1 MILFIPLGNSMP
13 IIIPPFTTRLT
24 EVTRDLQHHHHH
36 HHHSHQQ
43 DNDQPLDMS
52 KPNQPRGE
60 RGPPT
65 TSDTAHLFSGLHLL
79 VDAAMGV
86 LEARRGSSSSRGG
99 GNFPPLR
106 D

>member
-1 MILFIPLGNSMP
+1 VL
-13 IIIPPFTTRLT
+13 IIIPLFTTRLT

-36 HHHSHQQ
+36 HHSQQQ

-52 KPNQPRGE
+52 KPNQPRE
-60 RGPPT
+60 RGPP

-86 LEARRGSSSSRGG
+86 LEARRGPSSSRNGGG

>member
-1 MILFIPLGNSMP
+1 MLIIL
-13 IIIPPFTTRLT
+13 PPFTTRLT

-36 HHHSHQQ
+36 HHSQQQ

-52 KPNQPRGE
+52 KPNQPRE

-86 LEARRGSSSSRGG
+86 LEARRGPSSSRSV